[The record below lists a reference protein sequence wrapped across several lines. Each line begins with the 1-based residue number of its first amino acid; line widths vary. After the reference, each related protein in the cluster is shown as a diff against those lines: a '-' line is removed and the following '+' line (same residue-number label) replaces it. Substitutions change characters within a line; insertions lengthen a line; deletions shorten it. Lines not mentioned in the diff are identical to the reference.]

1 MNNKKLLVVLGIVVV
16 ILGVIVGVFIAGQ
29 KKDPEAQ
36 AKKKDSAQPKTG
48 VKLDVGKAK
57 KYDAPEHS
65 KDHPIAVIT
74 FTDGSVIRIEL
85 YPEVAPVTVENFIKL
100 CGQKFYDGLTIHRV
114 VADTLIQGGDRNG
127 DGTYRMDYAI
137 RGEFK
142 DNGWN
147 NRVQHVRGTV
157 SMARW
162 SNDLNSADAQFF
174 IMLSTHY
181 AYDSKYAGFATITSG
196 MAYIEELANAEV
208 VEGTDRPV
216 HPAVIETIR
225 ILGN

>member
-1 MNNKKLLVVLGIVVV
+1 MNMHRTGRLLCLLLAALLLTCPGC
-16 ILGVIVGVFIAGQ
+16 
-29 KKDPEAQ
+29 
-36 AKKKDSAQPKTG
+36 AKKQTVISDAAYFSDYLTG
-48 VKLDVGKAK
+48 
-57 KYDAPEHS
+57 YDLNRPIRFEIVFADGHVAEGQMDYYNAP
-65 KDHPIAVIT
+65 IT
-74 FTDGSVIRIEL
+74 CG
-85 YPEVAPVTVENFIKL
+85 NFIKL
-100 CGQKFYDGLTIHRV
+100 CKEGYYDGLTIHRV

-147 NRVQHVRGTV
+147 NRMQHVRGTV

-162 SNDLNSADAQFF
+162 SDDLNSADAQFF

-181 AYDSKYAGFATITSG
+181 AYDSKSAGFATITSG